1 MDYEAIA
8 LEYHENGFGVVPGFF
23 SSEELAVVDRQ
34 LRLFLQ
40 ESLSDLEPGE
50 AYYEDGGSGAV
61 RCVFRINQ
69 RSDFFASLM
78 WDPRLIALVEAL
90 YPGLAAEADGVML
103 IDKAPYATYQF
114 PYHQDNAYQFWNP
127 AEAVAVTLA
136 LDEANDRN
144 GSIVC
149 LKGSHNAPI
158 LPHRAS
164 GVTGASLG
172 LMEKPD
178 LGRHPEVSL
187 DLKPGD
193 LSLHHVNVI
202 HRTGR
207 ESHCRS
213 QAQPRLRLPLFPGP
227 AGPGGP
233 TPATRNIW
241 AGSTPRS
248 GRRTEQSMLSA

>member
-114 PYHQDNAYQFWNP
+114 WN
-127 AEAVAVTLA
+127 
-136 LDEANDRN
+136 
-144 GSIVC
+144 
-149 LKGSHNAPI
+149 
-158 LPHRAS
+158 LPVLEP
-164 GVTGASLG
+164 GG
-172 LMEKPD
+172 
-178 LGRHPEVSL
+178 GRRRHL
-187 DLKPGD
+187 
-193 LSLHHVNVI
+193 
-202 HRTGR
+202 
-207 ESHCRS
+207 
-213 QAQPRLRLPLFPGP
+213 
-227 AGPGGP
+227 GPGRG
-233 TPATRNIW
+233 
-241 AGSTPRS
+241 
-248 GRRTEQSMLSA
+248 Q